1 MVLVCDNLWSDVNL
15 FVVKSTGE
23 SIKEI
28 KKKMSFNTGN
38 YYMSTKVMEM
48 PTINMNR
55 RKMKRN

>member
-28 KKKMSFNTGN
+28 KKNVFQYRQLLYVYKGHGDANH
-38 YYMSTKVMEM
+38 
-48 PTINMNR
+48 
-55 RKMKRN
+55 